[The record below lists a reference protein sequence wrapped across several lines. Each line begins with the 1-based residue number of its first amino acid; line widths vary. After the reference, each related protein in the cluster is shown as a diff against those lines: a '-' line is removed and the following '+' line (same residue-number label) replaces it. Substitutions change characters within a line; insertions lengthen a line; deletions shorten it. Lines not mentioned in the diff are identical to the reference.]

1 MSEHRFNPPSR
12 VTLEDLLRLKRAER
26 PPPEFWSEFEREL
39 RQKQLAALVERRSW
53 WHDLAAV
60 GSRFGRM
67 RLPLGAAAVLA
78 LFFLSIRY
86 QFQSGGAAQLMVAGR
101 PAIQAVALTA
111 AKPHDNTK
119 LLATASPAREPAP
132 APEARASSSSVLGTA
147 LAAGAP
153 QATPGRVSEVIP
165 WLGDVLDGRAGAS
178 ELTPSA
184 RTIAVNLA
192 TVAVIEPELV
202 DALARPRG
210 FEERA
215 MPEVRPRH
223 TAEVLPTA
231 AAVTEP
237 RRARLLAS
245 LSSAGAYAPEAS
257 APEHVT
263 RSVNRSLSEDGWD
276 RSIGRLEAEGD
287 HLSIKF

>member
-1 MSEHRFNPPSR
+1 MSDHRFNPPSR

-53 WHDLAAV
+53 WHELAAAY
-60 GSRFGRM
+60 SRSGWL
-67 RLPLGAAAVLA
+67 RLPLGATAVLA
-78 LFFLSIRY
+78 LSFLSIRY
-86 QFQSGGAAQLMVAGR
+86 YSQPGGEPQMIAGGS
-101 PAIQAVALTA
+101 PANQAVALTA
-111 AKPHDNTK
+111 AKPHDNAK
-119 LLATASPAREPAP
+119 PRSIATPAREPAP
-132 APEARASSSSVLGTA
+132 EAPTSVSSRHSTA
-147 LAAGAP
+147 LAAEVP
-153 QATPGRVSEVIP
+153 QATSGQVSAVIP
-165 WLGDVLDGRAGAS
+165 WLGDVLDNRAGAS

-192 TVAVIEPELV
+192 TAAVIEPELV
-202 DALARPRG
+202 DALAHPRG

-215 MPEVRPRH
+215 MPAVHPRH

-231 AAVTEP
+231 AAMTEP

-245 LSSAGAYAPEAS
+245 LGSAGVYAPELS
-257 APEHVT
+257 TPEHAK
-263 RSVNRSLSEDGWD
+263 RSVNRYLAQDGWD
-276 RSIGRLEAEGD
+276 RSISRLEAEGD

>member
-1 MSEHRFNPPSR
+1 MSDHRFNPPSR

-53 WHDLAAV
+53 WHELAAAY
-60 GSRFGRM
+60 SRFGKL
-67 RLPLGAAAVLA
+67 RLPLGATAVLA
-78 LFFLSIRY
+78 LSFLTIRY
-86 QFQSGGAAQLMVAGR
+86 YSQPGGEPRLIAGGS
-101 PAIQAVALTA
+101 PANQTVALTA
-111 AKPHDNTK
+111 ANPPDNAKPF
-119 LLATASPAREPAP
+119 AAAPPAREPAP
-132 APEARASSSSVLGTA
+132 EAQTAVSSVHSTEVPP
-147 LAAGAP
+147 AASG
-153 QATPGRVSEVIP
+153 QVSAVIP
-165 WLGDVLDGRAGAS
+165 WLGDVLDNRAGTS

-215 MPEVRPRH
+215 MPAVRPRH

-245 LSSAGAYAPEAS
+245 LGSAGVYAPEFS
-257 APEHVT
+257 APEHAK
-263 RSVNRSLSEDGWD
+263 RSVNRYFAQDGWD
-276 RSIGRLEAEGD
+276 RSISRLEAEGD

>member
-1 MSEHRFNPPSR
+1 MSDHRFNPPSR

-39 RQKQLAALVERRSW
+39 RQKQLAALVERKSW
-53 WHDLAAV
+53 WHELAAAY
-60 GSRFGRM
+60 SRFGKL
-67 RLPLGAAAVLA
+67 RLPLGATAVLA
-78 LFFLSIRY
+78 LSFLTIRY
-86 QFQSGGAAQLMVAGR
+86 YSQPGGEPQLIAGGS
-101 PAIQAVALTA
+101 PANQTVALTA
-111 AKPHDNTK
+111 ARPPDDAKP
-119 LLATASPAREPAP
+119 LATAPLAREPAP
-132 APEARASSSSVLGTA
+132 EAQTSVGSVHGMA
-147 LAAGAP
+147 LAAEVPPAASG
-153 QATPGRVSEVIP
+153 QVSAVIP
-165 WLGDVLDGRAGAS
+165 WLGDVLDNRAGTS
-178 ELTPSA
+178 DLTPSA

-202 DALARPRG
+202 DTLARPRG

-215 MPEVRPRH
+215 MPAMRTRH

-245 LSSAGAYAPEAS
+245 LGAAGIYAPELS
-257 APEHVT
+257 APEHAK
-263 RSVNRSLSEDGWD
+263 RSVNRYLAQDGWD
-276 RSIGRLEAEGD
+276 RSISRLQAEGD

>member
-1 MSEHRFNPPSR
+1 M
-12 VTLEDLLRLKRAER
+12 EDLLRLKRAER

-53 WHDLAAV
+53 WHELAAAC
-60 GSRFGRM
+60 GRSGRL
-67 RLPLGAAAVLA
+67 RLPLGATAVLA
-78 LFFLSIRY
+78 LSFLSIRY
-86 QFQSGGAAQLMVAGR
+86 YSQLGGESQLIAGGS
-101 PAIQAVALTA
+101 PANQAVALAA

-119 LLATASPAREPAP
+119 PLAAAPLAREPAP
-132 APEARASSSSVLGTA
+132 ETQTSVSSVHSTA
-147 LAAGAP
+147 LAAEVP
-153 QATPGRVSEVIP
+153 QATSGQVSAVIP
-165 WLGDVLDGRAGAS
+165 WLGDVLDNRSGTS

-215 MPEVRPRH
+215 MPAVRQRH

-245 LSSAGAYAPEAS
+245 LGSAGIYAPELS
-257 APEHVT
+257 TPEHAK
-263 RSVNRSLSEDGWD
+263 RSVSRYLAQDGWD
-276 RSIGRLEAEGD
+276 RSISRLEAEGD

>member
-1 MSEHRFNPPSR
+1 MSDHPFNPPSR

-53 WHDLAAV
+53 WHELAAAC
-60 GSRFGRM
+60 GRSGRL
-67 RLPLGAAAVLA
+67 RLPLGATAVLA
-78 LFFLSIRY
+78 LSFLSIRY
-86 QFQSGGAAQLMVAGR
+86 YSQLGGESQLIAGGS
-101 PAIQAVALTA
+101 PANQAVALAA

-119 LLATASPAREPAP
+119 PLAAAPLAREPAP
-132 APEARASSSSVLGTA
+132 ETQTSVSSVHSTA
-147 LAAGAP
+147 LAAEVP
-153 QATPGRVSEVIP
+153 QATSGQVSAVIP
-165 WLGDVLDGRAGAS
+165 WLGDVLDNRSGTS

-215 MPEVRPRH
+215 MPAVRQRH

-245 LSSAGAYAPEAS
+245 LGSAGIYAPELS
-257 APEHVT
+257 TPEHAK
-263 RSVNRSLSEDGWD
+263 RSVSRYLAQDGWD
-276 RSIGRLEAEGD
+276 RSISRLEAEGD

>member
-1 MSEHRFNPPSR
+1 MSDHRFNPPSR

-53 WHDLAAV
+53 WHELAAAC
-60 GSRFGRM
+60 GRSGRL
-67 RLPLGAAAVLA
+67 RLPLGATAVLA
-78 LFFLSIRY
+78 LSFLSIRY
-86 QFQSGGAAQLMVAGR
+86 YSQLGGESQLIAGGS
-101 PAIQAVALTA
+101 PANQAVALAA

-119 LLATASPAREPAP
+119 PLAAAPLAREPAP
-132 APEARASSSSVLGTA
+132 ETQTSVSSVHSTA
-147 LAAGAP
+147 LAAEVP
-153 QATPGRVSEVIP
+153 QATSGQVSAVIP
-165 WLGDVLDGRAGAS
+165 WLGDVLDNRSGTS

-215 MPEVRPRH
+215 MPAVRQRH

-245 LSSAGAYAPEAS
+245 LGSAGIYAPELS
-257 APEHVT
+257 TPEHAK
-263 RSVNRSLSEDGWD
+263 RSVSRYLAQDGWD
-276 RSIGRLEAEGD
+276 RSISRLEAEGD

>member
-1 MSEHRFNPPSR
+1 MSDHRSNPPSR

-53 WHDLAAV
+53 WHELAATY
-60 GSRFGRM
+60 GKSGWL
-67 RLPLGAAAVLA
+67 RLPVGATAVLA
-78 LFFLSIRY
+78 LSFLSLRY
-86 QFQSGGAAQLMVAGR
+86 YSRPGGEPQLMAGGR
-101 PAIQAVALTA
+101 PANHAVTLAVAKPQDN
-111 AKPHDNTK
+111 AKP
-119 LLATASPAREPAP
+119 LATAPAAREPAP
-132 APEARASSSSVLGTA
+132 EAPASASSVHSTA
-147 LAAGAP
+147 LA
-153 QATPGRVSEVIP
+153 SEVP
-165 WLGDVLDGRAGAS
+165 PAASGQVSAVVPGLGDVLENRAGTS

-184 RTIAVNLA
+184 RTFAVNLA
-192 TVAVIEPELV
+192 TVAVIEPGLV

-215 MPEVRPRH
+215 MPAARPRH

-245 LSSAGAYAPEAS
+245 LGSAGVYTAEPS
-257 APEHVT
+257 VPEHAK
-263 RSVNRSLSEDGWD
+263 RSVNRYLAQDGWD
-276 RSIGRLEAEGD
+276 RSFSRLEAEGD

>member
-1 MSEHRFNPPSR
+1 MSDHRFNPPSR

-53 WHDLAAV
+53 WHELAAAY
-60 GSRFGRM
+60 SRSGWL
-67 RLPLGAAAVLA
+67 RLPLGATAVLA
-78 LFFLSIRY
+78 LSFLSIRY
-86 QFQSGGAAQLMVAGR
+86 YSQPGGEPQMIAGGS
-101 PAIQAVALTA
+101 PANQAVALTA
-111 AKPHDNTK
+111 AKPYDNAK
-119 LLATASPAREPAP
+119 PLAIAPLVRESALEAP
-132 APEARASSSSVLGTA
+132 TSVSSMHSTA
-147 LAAGAP
+147 LAAEVP
-153 QATPGRVSEVIP
+153 QATPGQVSAVIP
-165 WLGDVLDGRAGAS
+165 WLGDVLDNRAGAS

-184 RTIAVNLA
+184 RTFAVNLA

-202 DALARPRG
+202 DALTHPRG

-215 MPEVRPRH
+215 MPAARPRH

-245 LSSAGAYAPEAS
+245 LGSAGVYAPELS
-257 APEHVT
+257 TPEHAK
-263 RSVNRSLSEDGWD
+263 RSVNRYLAQDGWD
-276 RSIGRLEAEGD
+276 RSISRLEAEGD